1 MPHFDEPHKNGETEK
16 KRLAAQGDPHVLDT
30 KPGFFIGWLL
40 YKLFSRVKYNSE
52 MRDTLRKAG
61 REGTIVYTMKYP
73 GSLDYLL
80 YHYRFLRDRVP
91 YPKIAHGIH
100 LIYWLP
106 LSRVA
111 KIVWKHLSSLMKL
124 KKPTMLYA
132 ADFYWEEIK
141 RGTTSLMVLMDEKG
155 FSRRYVHS
163 VEPPMTTLLR
173 IQQETDRPIFLAPL
187 TFVYEAIPDSP
198 EPSLLDIFFGPRDR
212 PGTLR
217 KIVLF
222 FRYFNRAYIDI
233 GPLVDLRERLPRTG
247 DDEELREAGLALRE
261 ELVEYTDRQRRIA
274 LGPLRKTRQQF
285 RELVLDSPD
294 MHEKIKEIAA
304 RQNKSVTAVRRQAD
318 RYFYEIAANY
328 NPAYVYF
335 WDWALT
341 FLWKRIFEKL
351 QVDNVG
357 LARMREAAR
366 HGTMVYVPCHRSHI
380 DYLVLNYV
388 LMHNGMHTPRIA
400 AGKNLAFWPMGH
412 IFRNSGA
419 FFIRRTFRDQPLY
432 AQVFSRYVATLLEES
447 YPIEFFIEGG
457 RSRSGKMRS
466 PKLGFLSITLDTF
479 LSGKCDD
486 LIFVPCYI
494 GYDHIMEEQYY
505 LKELGGKEK
514 KSESLLQML
523 QARKFLKRRYG
534 TAYIQF
540 AKPFSAQEYF
550 AGLGEESLNDED
562 SKKTA
567 YRDFAYKLVHAIN
580 GAATITPFSL
590 TSAAVVA
597 QPHRGFLRSELVRAV
612 QFYVDYLT
620 FLEAPMMPHLSD
632 VPASVDAALSAL
644 EDRSIIDRLEED
656 EPDEEPFYTLDE
668 NSRLSLDFYKNSII
682 HHFIPGSF
690 IAAALLSKR
699 RMAAT
704 EQQLFSDVEFLRD
717 VLQQELIMDESFFT
731 RESLTKLIDFFQSK
745 GFVDKK
751 MKDGVPEFVLTSAG
765 VKYLPL
771 WAEFVNSFL
780 ESYGAVLYSL
790 RVLRKKPLARKDL
803 LRKIKSMG
811 VKLQKRGHIRH
822 DSALSTLTFQ
832 NAMKLVVRKGIVEVD
847 DSSRNEVYSLSKDHT
862 TWRETGQRLMT
873 ICRRQL

>member
-1 MPHFDEPHKNGETEK
+1 
-16 KRLAAQGDPHVLDT
+16 
-30 KPGFFIGWLL
+30 
-40 YKLFSRVKYNSE
+40 
-52 MRDTLRKAG
+52 MRCAG
-61 REGTIVYTMKYP
+61 AGQE
-73 GSLDYLL
+73 
-80 YHYRFLRDRVP
+80 LRDE
-91 YPKIAHGIH
+91 
-100 LIYWLP
+100 LI
-106 LSRVA
+106 
-111 KIVWKHLSSLMKL
+111 
-124 KKPTMLYA
+124 
-132 ADFYWEEIK
+132 
-141 RGTTSLMVLMDEKG
+141 
-155 FSRRYVHS
+155 
-163 VEPPMTTLLR
+163 
-173 IQQETDRPIFLAPL
+173 
-187 TFVYEAIPDSP
+187 
-198 EPSLLDIFFGPRDR
+198 
-212 PGTLR
+212 
-217 KIVLF
+217 
-222 FRYFNRAYIDI
+222 
-233 GPLVDLRERLPRTG
+233 
-247 DDEELREAGLALRE
+247 
-261 ELVEYTDRQRRIA
+261 EYTDRQRRIA

-285 RELVLDSPD
+285 RELVLDSLD
-294 MHEKIKEIAA
+294 LDEKIKEL
-304 RQNKSVTAVRRQAD
+304 SVLQKKPDTAVRRQANK
-318 RYFYEIAANY
+318 YFNEIAANY
-328 NPAYVYF
+328 NPAYVYC

-351 QVDNVG
+351 QVDTVG

-388 LMHNGMHTPRIA
+388 LMQNGMHTPRIA

-432 AQVFSRYVATLLEES
+432 AKVFSRYVATLLEQG
-447 YPIEFFIEGG
+447 YPLEFFIEGG

-466 PKLGFLSITLDTF
+466 PKMGVLSITLDTF
-479 LSGKCDD
+479 LSGTCDD

-514 KSESLLQML
+514 KNESLLQML
-523 QARKFLKRRYG
+523 KARKFLKRRYG

-540 AKPFSAQEYF
+540 AKPFSAREYF
-550 AGLGEESLNDED
+550 AGLDEESLKDD
-562 SKKTA
+562 DAKRDV
-567 YRDFAYKLVHAIN
+567 YRDFAYKLVDAIN
-580 GAATITPFSL
+580 SAATITPFSL
-590 TSAAVVA
+590 TAAAIVA

-620 FLEAPMMPHLSD
+620 FMEAPMMPQLKD

-656 EPDEEPFYTLDE
+656 EPDEEPFYSLNDNT
-668 NSRLSLDFYKNSII
+668 RLSLDFYKNTII
-682 HHFIPGSF
+682 HHFVPGAF
-690 IAAALLSKR
+690 IAASLLSKR
-699 RMAAT
+699 RMAET
-704 EQQLFSDVEFLRD
+704 EQQLFSDVDFLRD
-717 VLQQELIMDESFFT
+717 VLQQELILDDSFFSP
-731 RESLTKLIDFFQSK
+731 ESLTKLIDFYQSK

-751 MKDGVPEFVLTSAG
+751 LKENEPEYVLTSAG

-771 WAEFVNSFL
+771 WAEFINSFL

-790 RVLRKKPLARKDL
+790 RVLRQKPLARKDL

-832 NAMKLVVRKGIVEVD
+832 NAMKLIVRKGIVEVD
-847 DSSRNEVYSLSKDHT
+847 DSSRNEIYSLSNDHA